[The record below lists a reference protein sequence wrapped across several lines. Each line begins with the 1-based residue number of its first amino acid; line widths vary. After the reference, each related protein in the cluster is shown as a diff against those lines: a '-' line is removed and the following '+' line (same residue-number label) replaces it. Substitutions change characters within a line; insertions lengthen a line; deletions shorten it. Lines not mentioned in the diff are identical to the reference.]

1 MNEKTTHKRNKK
13 KGCVMGYVNL
23 RLVMLL
29 PRPNNMFIIIDNKC
43 I

>member
-1 MNEKTTHKRNKK
+1 MNEKNNTQKKQK